1 MSMHV
6 LATGSRRAAAL
17 ASSFILAACAVGPD
31 YHRPALPD
39 SASYG
44 ADAVSPA
51 SSTSAGE
58 TGGTLQLVSDLDIP
72 AQWWE
77 IFHSSDL
84 DALVERALKDSPTIE
99 AAKAA
104 LRAAREQVRAQ
115 RGAYYPTVSASIQPS
130 HQSFAPTLASPTQ
143 AGNSIYNLTTTQV
156 SVSYTPDLFGANERT
171 VESLVAQA
179 DEQRYELEAA
189 RLTLAS
195 NVVLAAIQDA
205 LLRAE
210 IDESGAIILDQR
222 QLLASFQRQHELG
235 QASDADMAAQNALLA
250 QAEATLPPLQKQFRI
265 NRDLMLSLLGRT
277 PGEPLDVRFDFESL
291 TLPDKLPL
299 SLPAQLVEHRPD
311 VRIAEEELHDASA
324 QVGIAVA
331 ARLPNVQIEATGGS
345 AALGLLPSFNNAA
358 NFWSIAGTLT
368 QPIFDAGT
376 LLHKQRAAEA
386 ALDQAAA
393 LYRGTV
399 VGAFQNTADALHAL
413 WTDADG
419 LRDADTA
426 EIAARKSL
434 EIARRQL
441 DLGDLSRLA
450 VIAAE
455 QAEDQ
460 AKLALLQAR
469 ANQYSDV
476 AALFQALGGGWW
488 NASDSETKT
497 ASTAD

>member
-1 MSMHV
+1 
-6 LATGSRRAAAL
+6 L
-17 ASSFILAACAVGPD
+17 
-31 YHRPALPD
+31 
-39 SASYG
+39 
-44 ADAVSPA
+44 
-51 SSTSAGE
+51 
-58 TGGTLQLVSDLDIP
+58 
-72 AQWWE
+72 
-77 IFHSSDL
+77 
-84 DALVERALKDSPTIE
+84 
-99 AAKAA
+99 
-104 LRAAREQVRAQ
+104 
-115 RGAYYPTVSASIQPS
+115 
-130 HQSFAPTLASPTQ
+130 
-143 AGNSIYNLTTTQV
+143 
-156 SVSYTPDLFGANERT
+156 
-171 VESLVAQA
+171 
-179 DEQRYELEAA
+179 
-189 RLTLAS
+189 
-195 NVVLAAIQDA
+195 
-205 LLRAE
+205 
-210 IDESGAIILDQR
+210 
-222 QLLASFQRQHELG
+222 
-235 QASDADMAAQNALLA
+235 
-250 QAEATLPPLQKQFRI
+250 
-265 NRDLMLSLLGRT
+265 
-277 PGEPLDVRFDFESL
+277 
-291 TLPDKLPL
+291 
-299 SLPAQLVEHRPD
+299 
-311 VRIAEEELHDASA
+311 
-324 QVGIAVA
+324 
-331 ARLPNVQIEATGGS
+331 
-345 AALGLLPSFNNAA
+345 
-358 NFWSIAGTLT
+358 SIAGTLT

-460 AKLALLQAR
+460 AKLTLLQAR